1 MGGSRERAGKRLT
14 LVGAVLGLLAAAGLG
29 VLFLVGGTF
38 PVTGA
43 GELSFPLLW
52 AMPALLALLS
62 LRERPVLLLPAA
74 VLGFPLAFTVLSWL
88 ILVLLVPAICYGVA
102 YDLRRSRPS
111 TGSRSLLAVVLPVLV
126 GAGAFVTLL
135 AGTESICFNYREDAT
150 GERTYREVP
159 CLEDGDLVDP
169 MVTDGPDD
177 RVTGA
182 IGSTS
187 TVTPAAAAVGAGL
200 IAAGLASGWAASRS
214 GGGNDAFPA
223 GSDHQNRKVTDR
235 R

>member
-14 LVGAVLGLLAAAGLG
+14 LVGAVLGLVAAAGLG

-43 GELSFPLLW
+43 GELSLPLLW
-52 AMPALLALLS
+52 AMPAFLALLS

-74 VLGFPLAFTVLSWL
+74 VLGFPLAFTVISWL

-111 TGSRSLLAVVLPVLV
+111 TGSRSLLAVVLPVLA
-126 GAGAFVTLL
+126 GAGAFVALL
-135 AGTESICFNYREDAT
+135 VGTDSICFNHRENDT

-159 CLEDGDLVDP
+159 CLEDGDRVDP
-169 MVTDGPDD
+169 VVADGPDD
-177 RVTGA
+177 RAAGA

-187 TVTPAAAAVGAGL
+187 TVTPAAAAASAGL
-200 IAAGLASGWAASRS
+200 IATGLASGWTASGS
-214 GGGNDAFPA
+214 GGRNDALPA
-223 GSDHQNRKVTDR
+223 GSDHQNGPVRDR